1 MLPSGPGGVNNPPAV
16 TALTC
21 YSTLLQERRA
31 ESNTVDTSR
40 LISWKKVV
48 QVEDQHVLIHGGE
61 IRVVPASEQRFGDG
75 KMRGKP
81 AEIGGAFLDAILLD
95 QTHFDSARQSE
106 IEEAARLFAEQ
117 EQLRGN
123 DLRRLNQ
130 LIAAIVLVKNG
141 VTQNINPWELP

>member
-1 MLPSGPGGVNNPPAV
+1 MTTATKTKYEPRDVPASGSDRSRFMLPSGPGGVNNPPAV

-61 IRVVPASEQRFGDG
+61 IRVVPASEQRSVTRRSGASLP
-75 KMRGKP
+75 RS
-81 AEIGGAFLDAILLD
+81 AELSW
-95 QTHFDSARQSE
+95 TRS
-106 IEEAARLFAEQ
+106 
-117 EQLRGN
+117 
-123 DLRRLNQ
+123 
-130 LIAAIVLVKNG
+130 
-141 VTQNINPWELP
+141 